1 MRLKQ
6 DFNIPEF
13 LSAVKGC
20 DGEVFFNTPEGD
32 SLALRSSFCQYIF
45 CGLVETSDTFYEAEL
60 AFENDSDKEK
70 LLEFIQD

>member
-1 MRLKQ
+1 MHLKQ
-6 DFNIPEF
+6 DFNIPDF

-45 CGLVETSDTFYEAEL
+45 CSLFETSDTFYEAQL
-60 AFENDSDKEK
+60 VFEKDSDKEK
-70 LLEFIQD
+70 LLKFIEG